1 MKENQE
7 LIQKTRAKI
16 KAIIKDRPSAN
27 PADDDYIKNKVRNDI
42 GQFLFTQTKRRPM
55 VLPVVIKV

>member
-1 MKENQE
+1 M
-7 LIQKTRAKI
+7 TV
-16 KAIIKDRPSAN
+16 
-27 PADDDYIKNKVRNDI
+27 ADDDYIKNKIRNDV